1 MKSMV
6 QHIEYLLTRH
16 DCVVVPGWGA
26 WIVQSVSAVVAGN
39 AAPLPPRRWLS
50 FNASLSHND
59 GMLAHSL
66 MRAEGCGYDEAMAQ
80 IAAEVS
86 SWRVALQGGRCV
98 ELGNIGSFSTE
109 EGLLLFKES
118 PRSVVNASLAMLP
131 PVALTPLAE
140 LPQEEA
146 DDVPSGWQPVQEP
159 SLARRVFAAVASVAA
174 IVVLLLFISTPIDNY
189 PTQNDY
195 ASIVATELFAASS
208 QTQAVT
214 AEAAPV
220 PESGV
225 ETPAVAVAVADELP
239 AKREPAPEVAM
250 DVVPRYI
257 LVVGSLPSYALA
269 EKQIGQFRASGVT
282 DPLYIYDN
290 GGKSRL
296 YIAGYA
302 TLAEAQQHLEA
313 VQRDAA
319 SPYEGVWICRTR

>member
-1 MKSMV
+1 M
-6 QHIEYLLTRH
+6 
-16 DCVVVPGWGA
+16 
-26 WIVQSVSAVVAGN
+26 
-39 AAPLPPRRWLS
+39 
-50 FNASLSHND
+50 
-59 GMLAHSL
+59 
-66 MRAEGCGYDEAMAQ
+66 
-80 IAAEVS
+80 
-86 SWRVALQGGRCV
+86 
-98 ELGNIGSFSTE
+98 
-109 EGLLLFKES
+109 
-118 PRSVVNASLAMLP
+118 VNASLAMLP

-140 LPQEEA
+140 MPQEEA

-195 ASIVATELFAASS
+195 ASIVAADLFAASS

-214 AEAAPV
+214 AEAAPM
-220 PESGV
+220 PEPGV

-319 SPYEGVWICRTR
+319 SPYEGIWICRTR